1 MISDRKE
8 STEIIIFLNLD
19 DEYSIMSFIRFHSTS
34 DGITSAPGLVEY
46 PPISNISTPSL
57 TILSTLNFA

>member
-8 STEIIIFLNLD
+8 STEIIIFLYFD

-34 DGITSAPGLVEY
+34 DGITSAAPGLVEY
-46 PPISNISTPSL
+46 PPISKISTL
-57 TILSTLNFA
+57 L